1 MGPGM
6 VVVVVVEVSR
16 EVVEGAF
23 ETEVDTGPCMPPGA
37 AWDDGRF
44 DVATAAADEEGPG
57 AAATEMPST
66 PGSVLVVGLPSASAA
81 GTHIGPSGSNTEK
94 YQNRLL

>member
-23 ETEVDTGPCMPPGA
+23 ETEVDTGPCMPGA
-37 AWDDGRF
+37 AWDDGR
-44 DVATAAADEEGPG
+44 
-57 AAATEMPST
+57 
-66 PGSVLVVGLPSASAA
+66 
-81 GTHIGPSGSNTEK
+81 
-94 YQNRLL
+94 

>member
-6 VVVVVVEVSR
+6 VVVVEVSR

-23 ETEVDTGPCMPPGA
+23 ETEVDTGPCMPGA

-44 DVATAAADEEGPG
+44 DGDVATAADEEGPG
-57 AAATEMPST
+57 AAAKEIPST
-66 PGSVLVVGLPSASAA
+66 PGSVLVVGLPSVSAA

-94 YQNRLL
+94 YWNRIL

>member
-16 EVVEGAF
+16 EVVEGAL
-23 ETEVDTGPCMPPGA
+23 ETEVDTGPCMPGA

-44 DVATAAADEEGPG
+44 DGDVATAADEEGPG
-57 AAATEMPST
+57 AAAKEMPST

-81 GTHIGPSGSNTEK
+81 GTHIGPSGSNTE
-94 YQNRLL
+94 NF